1 MSTAA
6 LVLPPI
12 TKMTMVSVWIET
24 LVYGNEQTA
33 RDSGSVLRVYSQR
46 PASRSIIVFVGAV
59 WVLIFRRKQSA
70 ASQLYLLATSMLLFG
85 LATAHVAISLAQQLQ
100 AFVYNNPADAPL
112 YLLNQQSSLLFAK
125 LVLYVVTVFVQDLVL
140 IWRMYAVYGS
150 NWQIIVVPVR
160 VAMASSVETYIGAGY
175 SGERVRATSVTG
187 WVMDLIVNIGVTCAI
202 AYKLWRAGR
211 DVASISSRTGH
222 GARSAYMGILFI
234 VVESGAMFAA
244 ATFTIVVLYL
254 NTPTELPAIM
264 GISVVVQFATMT
276 PLLIVVR
283 VGMRITHGGI
293 KTTTYANG
301 TSQSLSAPQFAA
313 NPRGH
318 AGILQT
324 HETTTDLSTDA
335 YVLDDMKA
343 KYSP

>member
-24 LVYGNEQTA
+24 LVYGAN
-33 RDSGSVLRVYSQR
+33 
-46 PASRSIIVFVGAV
+46 IIVFVGAV

-150 NWQIIVVPVR
+150 NWQIIVVPLIFECVHIGR
-160 VAMASSVETYIGAGY
+160 SSSVAMASSVETYIGAGY